1 MQSTSTSVAA
11 PTPLPT
17 TRKEAEHLYATS
29 VVRGRSLR
37 PAHIHPKTHNIPVAT
52 IQFRSYHPRL
62 LDLFIHFTSHAAA
75 ALAIPVSRTV
85 CLPTQRSLWTVPR
98 GPFAHK
104 KSQENF
110 ERKVHKRAI
119 KAWDADHEVVE
130 RWIKYLEEHPL
141 EGVGI
146 RVTRWQR
153 APVGIG
159 AQVLDKVTEQMRLE
173 SVSSREKVKALGEQ
187 IIKEELAATEEI
199 PAVSQPPKGKPS

>member
-1 MQSTSTSVAA
+1 MPMPA
-11 PTPLPT
+11 

-29 VVRGRSLR
+29 VVHGRSTR
-37 PAHIHPKTHNIPVAT
+37 PPYYHPKTHNIPVAT
-52 IQFRSYHPRL
+52 IQFRSYYPRL

-75 ALAIPVSRTV
+75 ALAIPISRTV
-85 CLPTQRSLWTVPR
+85 YLPTQRSMWTVPR

-119 KAWDADHEVVE
+119 KAWDADHEVIE
-130 RWIKYLEEHPL
+130 RWVKYLEQHPL
-141 EGVGI
+141 PGVGI

-159 AQVLDKVTEQMRLE
+159 AQIHDKVAEQMRLE
-173 SVSSREKVKALGEQ
+173 SVTTGDKVKALGEQ
-187 IIKEELAATEEI
+187 IIKVEMAAAAEN
-199 PAVSQPPKGKPS
+199 PSVSHPLKENLS